1 MIGTM
6 SFGQPIRNEKSMDDQ
21 EKDNPHN
28 LIDPMS
34 NSAEEDNRGKVFDS
48 EDFKSFLNTQKLMV
62 SKDSCNNTTTG
73 GFSVFKSRDSFVSG
87 FLSKEWETKPSGS
100 PRSRTSSLTF
110 GSDYTSLKGPNAN
123 TIKTNADVA
132 SIASLKDD
140 DQPAVMK
147 NQDSIARL
155 KDEKLEASMKSRDW
169 IACNTLGTHVEIPY
183 SIGMFSSNRKTSAI
197 VHSSMEQTESSL
209 PSSMRSRTIRTDFS
223 SPPMNSVSVENPTLK
238 SEITQK
244 KKKRNRKPRTKIIP
258 KHKKYVEPTD
268 NDVLQGRGGRSN
280 HHPGNNRYRDE
291 VERRQDWYKKT
302 EDKDEKT
309 SISEALVLYVQS
321 YGGNFLEKDDN
332 GWYVIDDVVAR
343 RKTSQALRED
353 KDPEKRKAKRQ
364 RFLEKRARVEEERR
378 KEEENM

>member
-6 SFGQPIRNEKSMDDQ
+6 SFGQPIRNEKSMDDK
-21 EKDNPHN
+21 EKDNPQN
-28 LIDPMS
+28 LTDPMS
-34 NSAEEDNRGKVFDS
+34 NSEEDNRGKEFDS
-48 EDFKSFLNTQKLMV
+48 EDFKSFLNTHKLMV

-87 FLSKEWETKPSGS
+87 FLSKEWETMPSGS

-110 GSDYTSLKGPNAN
+110 GSDYTPFTGAN
-123 TIKTNADVA
+123 TTRTNADVA
-132 SIASLKDD
+132 SIASVKND
-140 DQPAVMK
+140 DQPAAMK
-147 NQDSIARL
+147 SQDSIARL
-155 KDEKLEASMKSRDW
+155 KDDKLEASMKSRDW
-169 IACNTLGTHVEIPY
+169 IACDTLGTHVEIPY
-183 SIGMFSSNRKTSAI
+183 SMGMFSSSRKTSAI
-197 VHSSMEQTESSL
+197 VHSSMEQTES
-209 PSSMRSRTIRTDFS
+209 RKIRTDFS
-223 SPPMNSVSVENPTLK
+223 CSPPMNNVPVENPNLK

-244 KKKRNRKPRTKIIP
+244 KKKRNRKPRKKIIP

-302 EDKDEKT
+302 DDKDEKT

-364 RFLEKRARVEEERR
+364 RFLEKRSRLEQERR
-378 KEEENM
+378 KEEESTYEGGTN

>member
-6 SFGQPIRNEKSMDDQ
+6 SFGQPIRNEKSMDDK
-21 EKDNPHN
+21 EKDNPQN

-34 NSAEEDNRGKVFDS
+34 NSEEDNRGKVFDS

-110 GSDYTSLKGPNAN
+110 GSDYAPFTGAN

-132 SIASLKDD
+132 SIASVKNDG
-140 DQPAVMK
+140 QPAAMK
-147 NQDSIARL
+147 SQDSIARL
-155 KDEKLEASMKSRDW
+155 KDDKLEASMKSRDW

-183 SIGMFSSNRKTSAI
+183 SMGMFSSSRKTSAI
-197 VHSSMEQTESSL
+197 VPSSMEQTE
-209 PSSMRSRTIRTDFS
+209 SRTIRTDFS
-223 SPPMNSVSVENPTLK
+223 SPPMNSVLDENPTLK

-244 KKKRNRKPRTKIIP
+244 KKKRNRKPRKKIIP

-364 RFLEKRARVEEERR
+364 RFLEKRARLLQE
-378 KEEENM
+378 

>member
-6 SFGQPIRNEKSMDDQ
+6 SFGQPIRNEKSMDEK
-21 EKDNPHN
+21 EKDNPQN

-34 NSAEEDNRGKVFDS
+34 NSEEDNRGKVFDS

-110 GSDYTSLKGPNAN
+110 GSDYAPFTVAN

-132 SIASLKDD
+132 SIASVKNDG
-140 DQPAVMK
+140 QPAAMK
-147 NQDSIARL
+147 SQDSIARL
-155 KDEKLEASMKSRDW
+155 KDDKLEASMKSRDW

-183 SIGMFSSNRKTSAI
+183 SMGMFSSSRKTSAI
-197 VHSSMEQTESSL
+197 VPSSMEQTE
-209 PSSMRSRTIRTDFS
+209 SRTIRTDFS
-223 SPPMNSVSVENPTLK
+223 SPPMNSVLDENPTLK

-244 KKKRNRKPRTKIIP
+244 KKKRNRKPRKKIIP

-291 VERRQDWYKKT
+291 VERRQNWYKKT

-364 RFLEKRARVEEERR
+364 RFLEKRARLLQE
-378 KEEENM
+378 